1 MKAHHFKADQ
11 AESKIRKF
19 FDQHAGKSMG
29 GQDADT
35 ELESS
40 AEFGCVREGANL
52 VPCLRQLFWLIV
64 LLQSCFICL
73 ATVCESAGRML
84 GSIRLELTKC
94 EHR

>member
-1 MKAHHFKADQ
+1 
-11 AESKIRKF
+11 
-19 FDQHAGKSMG
+19 
-29 GQDADT
+29 
-35 ELESS
+35 
-40 AEFGCVREGANL
+40 VREGANL